1 MALLE
6 ADDDFPHR
14 AGAFIRECVVP
25 ALGVGRVIGLREFD
39 AAFDAA
45 LPVSAAASLNTNNFR
60 AFFAQ

>member
-45 LPVSAAASLNTNNFR
+45 LPVFGRNLSHHG
-60 AFFAQ
+60 